1 MHNRPCDNC
10 PVKTC
15 SKKMCDR
22 YIEWFT
28 AVWAEI
34 KAAAKKMEGEE
45 HAAENVRKVIETAL
59 IQNGFDDVRIEEC
72 KVFLVENK
80 TV

>member
-1 MHNRPCDNC
+1 MFKEN
-10 PVKTC
+10 VI
-15 SKKMCDR
+15 
-22 YIEWFT
+22 YAT
-28 AVWAEI
+28 AELTLVL
-34 KAAAKKMEGEE
+34 KDSEE

-72 KVFLVENK
+72 KVFLMEDK